1 MNALAHSTRI
11 AVTVVIQ
18 DDTGRVATLLVAV
31 AALVGLLTRF
41 GLFVSG
47 VAGVISDAFEAV
59 AFAATV
65 FSIGLKAFAFGLGVT
80 L

>member
-1 MNALAHSTRI
+1 MNALTCSTRI

-18 DDTGRVATLLVAV
+18 DDTGRVAALLVAV

-41 GLFVSG
+41 GLFVATA
-47 VAGVISDAFEAV
+47 AGVVSDAIDAV
-59 AFAATV
+59 TFAATV
-65 FSIGLKAFAFGLGVT
+65 FSIGLKALAFGLGVT

>member
-1 MNALAHSTRI
+1 MNALTCSTRI

-18 DDTGRVATLLVAV
+18 DDTGRVAALLVAL
-31 AALVGLLTRF
+31 AALAGLLVRF

-47 VAGVISDAFEAV
+47 VAGVISDAVYAV
-59 AFAATV
+59 TFTAQV
-65 FSIGLKAFAFGLGVT
+65 FIIGFKAFAYGLGVT